1 MTALYVGLDLGQR
14 DDYTALSIIRASE
27 LEVEVPESAQT
38 LAAGYGLPP
47 LPLALL
53 GLLTARGESDTAY
66 RRQQDAYDYAKWLAE
81 GRIARG
87 EPAPVRVPTQRYEGV
102 HLHRFPL
109 GTPYPTM
116 VRYVCE
122 LLRTPQMRGQTA
134 ALALDA
140 TGVGVPVLDL
150 FREAPDLGT
159 PVVAISITAGN
170 EPRVDDTGLNFWV
183 PKRDLVGVLTV
194 LMPEPRDEDDPQS
207 VPPDAPRLLMSAALP
222 LTTLFLAEAY
232 NFKAKINVRGHDAYE
247 AGGVGPAGEWREG
260 EHDDVVL
267 SVALACWYAHRG
279 IHLGGSAGGTP
290 AAGPPMM
297 LGAAG
302 VRQQSELRSRGTHH
316 RSAHRQA
323 RRW

>member
-1 MTALYVGLDLGQR
+1 MTLLYVGLDLGQR
-14 DDYTALSIIRASE
+14 SDYTALSIIRASE

-38 LAAGYGLPP
+38 LAAGYGLPSLSM
-47 LPLALL
+47 LPGFYTSQCAE
-53 GLLTARGESDTAY
+53 AAA
-66 RRQQDAYDYAKWLAE
+66 RRQFDYDHAKWVAQ
-81 GRIARG
+81 GRIEQGTPQLVR
-87 EPAPVRVPTQRYEGV
+87 VRVPRYEGV

-109 GTPYPTM
+109 GTSYPAM
-116 VRYVCE
+116 VRYVCD

-159 PVVAISITAGN
+159 PVIAISITAGN
-170 EPRVDDTGLNFWV
+170 EPHIDATGLNYWV

-194 LMPEPRDEDDPQS
+194 LMPEPRDEQDPHS
-207 VPPDAPRLLMSAALP
+207 VPPDAARLLMSAALP

-232 NFKAKINVRGHDAYE
+232 NFKAKINARGHDAYE
-247 AGGVGPAGEWREG
+247 AGGVGQAGEWREG

-279 IHLGGSAGGTP
+279 VQLTNAARGHV
-290 AAGPPMM
+290 AAGPPTV
-297 LGAAG
+297 LGAG
-302 VRQQSELRSRGTHH
+302 GRRRSGPRQR
-316 RSAHRQA
+316 
-323 RRW
+323 